1 MAKLERSRGLSV
13 NNQCSNK
20 SVYFSMF
27 YLKKMIG
34 SEMTIRRKIL
44 SIKSSVILFFCFI
57 LFAGNYAYSQTNF
70 TQKQREILAITKP
83 IAVIAGVAKA
93 CGDADIV
100 DDAQKVHD
108 GILFSATKNKVFV
121 EEEIN
126 FLKSLTDK
134 TVIEQEQK
142 TIPKLTSTRTHCER
156 AVRELKYIKNKLG
169 LLEENGFDSIG
180 LICAPCNDD
189 SCEQISPVID
199 AENGKMIGLVMV
211 LTDMRKG
218 KLSYSPEYDEL
229 ELFALTRDWSVFEQE
244 FSKSDKSISVKE
256 KYGTLKGLI
265 IDRRTG
271 LAVLKSKKYKCEP
284 ETPNKVR
291 VEWFTEKRK
300 IYLNGR
306 KF

>member
-1 MAKLERSRGLSV
+1 MIIRLE
-13 NNQCSNK
+13 
-20 SVYFSMF
+20 FF
-27 YLKKMIG
+27 
-34 SEMTIRRKIL
+34 
-44 SIKSSVILFFCFI
+44 SIKPSRFFLVCLI
-57 LFAGNYAYSQTNF
+57 LFAGNHAYSQTNF
-70 TQKQREILAITKP
+70 TQKQMEILAITKP

-93 CGDADIV
+93 CGDVDTI

-108 GILFSATKNKVFV
+108 GILFSATKNKIFV

-142 TIPKLTSTRTHCER
+142 TIPKLNSSRTHCER

-189 SCEQISPVID
+189 NCEQISPVID
-199 AENGKMIGLVMV
+199 AENGKLIGLVMV

-244 FSKSDKSISVKE
+244 FSKSDKSISVTE

-300 IYLNGR
+300 VYLNGR

>member
-1 MAKLERSRGLSV
+1 MRTINAVIKA
-13 NNQCSNK
+13 NI
-20 SVYFSMF
+20 FSLF
-27 YLKKMIG
+27 YLKKMTG
-34 SEMTIRRKIL
+34 GKMTIRRKIL
-44 SIKSSVILFFCFI
+44 SLKPSAIFFVCFI
-57 LFAGNYAYSQTNF
+57 LFASNYAYSQTNF

-83 IAVIAGVAKA
+83 IAVIAGMAKA
-93 CGDADIV
+93 CGDVDTV

-108 GILFSATKNKVFV
+108 GILFSATKNKIFA

-126 FLKSLTDK
+126 FLKSLNDK

-142 TIPKLTSTRTHCER
+142 ITPELTSTRTHCER

-180 LICAPCNDD
+180 LICAPCEDN
-189 SCEQISPVID
+189 SCEQISPVIET
-199 AENGKMIGLVMV
+199 ENGKMTGLVMV
-211 LTDMRKG
+211 LTDMRNG
-218 KLSYSPEYDEL
+218 KLSYYSPEYDKL
-229 ELFALTRDWSVFEQE
+229 KLFALTPDWSVFEQE
-244 FSKSDKSISVKE
+244 FSKSDKSISVTE
-256 KYGTLKGLI
+256 EYRTLEGLV

-271 LAVLKSKKYKCEP
+271 LAVLKSKKYKCKP

-300 IYLNGR
+300 TYLNGR